1 MKKIIFVSLI
11 LMLVTG
17 CGLSSNGNILRK
29 ITNNI
34 DKSNSYYLEGT
45 MEIIN
50 NEDAYT
56 YDVKVSYKKDNYYKV
71 ELTNTSNDHE
81 QVILRNEDGVYVV
94 TPNLNKSFKF
104 QSDWPN
110 NNSQVYLLESIISDV
125 NNDENYTVNEIDS
138 GYILTSKVNYP
149 NNASLV
155 KQKVYVDGNSNITK
169 VEVVDTNE
177 KVQIKMDFSKID
189 LNHKFDDDYFKLN
202 QIISIKPD
210 DDKKDTEKGNNE
222 VEENENPDTKNTSD
236 NNNSNSNN
244 DTTGEVNN
252 NREDKVNN
260 NTNNANETNSSDN
273 TTKEDS
279 SNNDNSKTK
288 ETVTIDDIVYP
299 MYLPD
304 NTYLT
309 NKEVIDTDNGKR
321 LILNFDGDSSF
332 VLIEEASSYNEDNLI
347 LPVSGEIDFVSDVL
361 AVVGDSSITWTSAGM
376 DYYMASSNLDSSE
389 LLQIARSVSS
399 LPVSK

>member
-17 CGLSSNGNILRK
+17 CGLSNNGNILKR

-110 NNSQVYLLESIISDV
+110 NNSQVYLLDSIISDV
-125 NNDENYTVNEIDS
+125 NNDENYTVNENNS

-155 KQKVYVDGNSNITK
+155 KQNVYVDNNSNITK

-177 KVQIKMDFSKID
+177 KVQIKMEFSKID

-222 VEENENPDTKNTSD
+222 VKENDNSDTT
-236 NNNSNSNN
+236 NNSSSSNE
-244 DTTGEVNN
+244 DTNEEVNN
-252 NREDKVNN
+252 NRD
-260 NTNNANETNSSDN
+260 DN
-273 TTKEDS
+273 TTNNNEANNSGNTTEEDS
-279 SNNDNSKTK
+279 DNNNSKTK
-288 ETVTIDDIVYP
+288 ETVTIDDIIYP

-309 NKEVIDTDNGKR
+309 NKEVVDTNNGKR
-321 LILNFDGDSSF
+321 LILNFDGDNSF
-332 VLIEEASSYNEDNLI
+332 VLIEETSSYNEDNLI

-361 AVVGDSSITWTSAGM
+361 AVVGDSSITWTSAGI

-389 LLQIARSVSS
+389 LLQIARSISS